1 MPINLMA
8 SFRLLQIAIEG
19 CAHGELDSI
28 YASLAL
34 TEQRC
39 GAKVDVLLICGD
51 FQAVR
56 NAADLA
62 GMACPAKYRAMQSFY
77 KYYSGEATAP
87 CLTIFIGG
95 NHEASSHLCSLPY
108 GGWVAPNIFF
118 VGHAGVVNVGGVR
131 IGGLSGIYNQRHYQ
145 LGHYEHPPFSDDDM
159 RSFYHIRELDVMR
172 LMQLRK
178 PLDVFLSH
186 DWPQHIARHGDTQH
200 LLRRK
205 AFLRQEIDD
214 GSLGSPPAMALLHQ
228 LKPSYW
234 FSAHLHVKFAAVV
247 HHAPSTSVARGEGGV
262 GGEGGGSGEGGSRAT
277 GGQKAASTR
286 FLSLS
291 KCLPDH
297 DFLQLLQVEGDGS
310 PPVVC
315 FDAEWIAVLRATQHL
330 HSSSR
335 ERLPLDPDSVARAS
349 DGRTSFVPTAEEVEA
364 VHRCFAA
371 AEHAREQASDP
382 MDTTP
387 SYGAPVVGADT
398 GSDARPPPPLAVP
411 LNFSV
416 TAPAYQAGQT
426 IVAPQAPFSE
436 SPQTSAFVATF
447 GLEPNFRK
455 QRGATQ
461 GQRGDGDGRGAG
473 GKAGIQLPAPSL
485 PAPPSSLPTP
495 PSLPAPPRS
504 SDAWAAAAPFVPASA
519 GQAPVARPPGAPPAR
534 PQEVPI
540 LDEEIDLDD

>member
-1 MPINLMA
+1 M
-8 SFRLLQIAIEG
+8 
-19 CAHGELDSI
+19 
-28 YASLAL
+28 
-34 TEQRC
+34 
-39 GAKVDVLLICGD
+39 
-51 FQAVR
+51 
-56 NAADLA
+56 
-62 GMACPAKYRAMQSFY
+62 
-77 KYYSGEATAP
+77 
-87 CLTIFIGG
+87 
-95 NHEASSHLCSLPY
+95 
-108 GGWVAPNIFF
+108 
-118 VGHAGVVNVGGVR
+118 GHAGVVNVGGVR

-416 TAPAYQAGQT
+416 TAPAYQAGRPLSHLRRRSARARRPAPLSRLLALSQT
-426 IVAPQAPFSE
+426 FASSAERLRANVEMAMDEAPAARLGSSCLHHPF
-436 SPQTSAFVATF
+436 PPRPPRCPRRPPYRPPRARQT
-447 GLEPNFRK
+447 R
-455 QRGATQ
+455 
-461 GQRGDGDGRGAG
+461 GQRR
-473 GKAGIQLPAPSL
+473 
-485 PAPPSSLPTP
+485 
-495 PSLPAPPRS
+495 
-504 SDAWAAAAPFVPASA
+504 
-519 GQAPVARPPGAPPAR
+519 RPLFRHQPAR
-534 PQEVPI
+534 RRSRVRLVHLQPGRKRF
-540 LDEEIDLDD
+540 LFWMKRSTWTTDELIGFMATGPYIKCPSFRGLIAI